1 MENLYLENE
10 RHMRPRNALIPD
22 TLEYVKTVAIKY
34 IADKEK
40 ESTDEKEKQ

>member
-10 RHMRPRNALIPD
+10 KHMRPRNAIIPES
-22 TLEYVKTVAIKY
+22 LEYVKTIAAKL

-40 ESTDEKEKQ
+40 E